1 MTFNEDIKINGV
13 LAAAMLDGKL
23 SPSLEAA
30 VADCMND
37 AIAPLSQ
44 ELKMWTER
52 IDTQMRAINELQN
65 QNLEITKRLDNLTSK
80 YNQAIEVINN
90 LSARI
95 DALEA
100 NYDPTLI
107 K

>member
-1 MTFNEDIKINGV
+1 MFFIVFALLGRYI
-13 LAAAMLDGKL
+13 LRA
-23 SPSLEAA
+23 SLE
-30 VADCMND
+30 N
-37 AIAPLSQ
+37 
-44 ELKMWTER
+44 
-52 IDTQMRAINELQN
+52 INKLQN
-65 QNLEITKRLDNLTSK
+65 QNLEITKRLDKLTSK

>member
-23 SPSLEAA
+23 SPSLEAS

-44 ELKMWTER
+44 ELKTWTER

-65 QNLEITKRLDNLTSK
+65 QNLEITKRLDKLTSK